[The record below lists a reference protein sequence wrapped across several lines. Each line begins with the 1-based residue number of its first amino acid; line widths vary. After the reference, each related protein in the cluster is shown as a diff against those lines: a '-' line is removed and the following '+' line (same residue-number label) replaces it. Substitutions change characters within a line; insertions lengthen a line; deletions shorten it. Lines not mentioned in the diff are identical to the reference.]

1 MKILLPVD
9 GSADAL
15 HAVTVALQWVQ
26 QGLRAEFVLVNVQD
40 PASLYE
46 MVVTHDVERLA
57 QLRAEAGADLLR
69 PAEAL
74 LQAAGQSFESEV
86 AGGSPAALLP
96 ELAENYRCELV
107 LMGARGVGD
116 PGATGLGSV
125 AESMLQYAS
134 MPVTVVRSPIE
145 EPPATDEPATDD
157 DHV

>member
-1 MKILLPVD
+1 MQILLPID

-15 HAVTVALQWVQ
+15 QAVRVALQWVAE
-26 QGLRAEFVLVNVQD
+26 GLKAEFVLVNVQD

-96 ELAENYRCELV
+96 ELAENYGCTAV
-107 LMGARGVGD
+107 LMGARGVGS
-116 PGATGLGSV
+116 PGATGLGEV
-125 AESMLQYAS
+125 AAAMLHYSAW
-134 MPVTVVRSPIE
+134 PVAIVRCPD
-145 EPPATDEPATDD
+145 DEPVSAHDTDTAAA
-157 DHV
+157 

>member
-1 MKILLPVD
+1 MKILLPID

-15 HAVTVALQWVQ
+15 QAVRVALQWVAE
-26 QGLRAEFVLVNVQD
+26 GLKAEFVLVNVQD

-96 ELAENYRCELV
+96 ELAENYGCTAV
-107 LMGARGVGD
+107 LMGARGVGS
-116 PGATGLGSV
+116 PGATGLGEV
-125 AESMLQYAS
+125 AAAMLHYSAW
-134 MPVTVVRSPIE
+134 PVAIVRCPD
-145 EPPATDEPATDD
+145 DEPVSADDTDPAAA
-157 DHV
+157 